1 MIYVLYETYCDDI
14 KQLKEQTNNTKI
26 IGVFEDLEIA
36 NEYISDYL
44 DKIITQDSDNV
55 NWFFKEIKNDLI
67 DNMNI
72 IKVYDIFNDEID
84 NYEEHYSLILE
95 KSEIIQRKEDDYE

>member
-26 IGVFEDLEIA
+26 IGVFDDLEIA

-67 DNMNI
+67 DNTNI